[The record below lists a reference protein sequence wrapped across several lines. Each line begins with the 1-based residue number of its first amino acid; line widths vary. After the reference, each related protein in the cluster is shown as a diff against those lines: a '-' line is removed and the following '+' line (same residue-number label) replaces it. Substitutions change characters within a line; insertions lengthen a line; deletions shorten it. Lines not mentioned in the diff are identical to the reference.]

1 MALTIARLLVEQVIS
16 RHGVPSQLLSDCGPA
31 FLSSLAQE
39 LCAVMGTK
47 KINTITYHPQTD
59 GLVKQLNRT
68 LTDMLAKA
76 TDKEGQD
83 WDTRLPYV

>member
-16 RHGVPSQLLSDCGPA
+16 RHGVPSQLLSGCGPV
-31 FLSSLAQE
+31 FLSNVVYE
-39 LCAVMGTK
+39 LCAMMERK
-47 KINTITYHPQTD
+47 KVNTTGYHPQTD
-59 GLVKQLNRT
+59 ELVERLNRT